1 MKINTK
7 KTVEKNARWI
17 KNRIEAK
24 RSAENSADLPM
35 KRRDSHEQ
43 AANVRLKF

>member
-1 MKINTK
+1 MDK
-7 KTVEKNARWI
+7 KS
-17 KNRIEAK
+17 K

-43 AANVRLKF
+43 ATNVR